1 MARREEEEEE
11 GKHDEMLAGG
21 RANSWLLFSI
31 TSVSSVRSKM
41 M

>member
-1 MARREEEEEE
+1 MARSEEEEEE
-11 GKHDEMLAGG
+11 GRHDELVAGG
-21 RANSWLLFSI
+21 GANSWLLLSI